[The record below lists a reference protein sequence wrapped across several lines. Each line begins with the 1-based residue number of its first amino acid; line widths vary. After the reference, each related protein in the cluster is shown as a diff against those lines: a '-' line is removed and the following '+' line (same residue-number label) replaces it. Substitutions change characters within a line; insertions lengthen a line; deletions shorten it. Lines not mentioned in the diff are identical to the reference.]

1 MSTILIKNG
10 YFICM
15 DVDDSRFYGDIYI
28 EGNLIKEI
36 SPQIE
41 KSADIVVDASGMLV
55 LPGFVQSH
63 VHLCQSLL
71 RGQADDQPLLDW
83 LDTITSLEFR
93 HTPETLYAS
102 ARIGIA
108 EMIKSGVTSIID
120 MGTLH
125 HQDSVFQA
133 IEESGIRAQA
143 GKAMMDNTENLPPL
157 LRESTEDSLKNSTD
171 LMHKWHGKAGG
182 RIRYGF
188 APRWQL
194 WNTTELLQTIKQEAD
209 NNPGVGI
216 HGHAGEIEY
225 EVEAMIKQTGMR
237 NFLYLDSIGVVGPN
251 VQMAHCIWLN
261 DDEYQVMADSGTHAM
276 HCPCCNTKLGSG
288 IARVPEMLEKG
299 INVALGSDGA
309 PSNNNLD
316 MFIEMRLASV
326 IHKYRLGAEKMPA
339 EDVLKMATTNGA
351 KAIGMEDQIGSLEE
365 GKIADL
371 IILDDGGLYAAPI
384 RSFEEDDIVKRL
396 VSSYQ
401 SASVQTSIINGE
413 LVMRDRELLSMDET
427 EILADGKKALADL
440 WERKKRDQREYA

>member
-10 YFICM
+10 YLVSM
-15 DVDDSRFYGDIYI
+15 NSAGSQFYGDLLI
-28 EGNLIKEI
+28 ENKKIK
-36 SPQIE
+36 QIASKIE
-41 KSADIVVDASGMLV
+41 VMADKIVDATDMLV

-63 VHLCQSLL
+63 IHLCQSLL
-71 RGQADDQPLLDW
+71 RGQADDQPLMEW
-83 LDTITSLEFR
+83 LDTVTSLEFR

-108 EMIKSGVTSIID
+108 EMIKSGTTSVID

-143 GKAMMDNTENLPPL
+143 GKAMMDLTENLPPL
-157 LRESTEDSLKNSTD
+157 LQESTEDSLKNSID
-171 LMHKWHGKAGG
+171 LMHRWHNKADG

-194 WNTTELLQTIKQEAD
+194 WNTSELLQTIKQEAD

-225 EVEAMIKQTGMR
+225 EVEAMIEQTGMR
-237 NFLYLDSIGVVGPN
+237 NLVYLENIGVVGPN
-251 VQMAHCIWLN
+251 VQMAHCIWLD
-261 DDEYQVMADSGTHAM
+261 DDEYKVMAETGTHAL

-288 IARVPEMLEKG
+288 IAKVPEMLEMG

-316 MFIEMRLASV
+316 MFIEMRLASL
-326 IHKYRLGAEKMPA
+326 IHKYRLGAEAMPA
-339 EDVLKMATTNGA
+339 EDVLRMATMGGA
-351 KAIGMEDQIGSLEE
+351 KAIGMADQIGSLEE
-365 GKIADL
+365 GKIADV
-371 IILDDGGLYAAPI
+371 IILDNGGLSAAPL
-384 RSFEEDDIVKRL
+384 RSFEEDDVVKRL

-401 SASVQTSIINGE
+401 SVSVRTSIIDGQV
-413 LVMRDRELLSMDET
+413 VMENRQLLTMDET
-427 EILADGKKALADL
+427 KILQDGQKALANL
-440 WERKKRDQREYA
+440 WARKHADEAN

>member
-1 MSTILIKNG
+1 MTTILIKNG
-10 YFICM
+10 YLVTM
-15 DVDDSRFYGDIYI
+15 DAEGSRFYGDIYI
-28 EGNLIKEI
+28 EGKYIK
-36 SPQIE
+36 QIA
-41 KSADIVVDASGMLV
+41 KHIDLPADKVIDAGGMLI

-63 VHLCQSLL
+63 IHLCQSLL

-93 HTPETLYAS
+93 HTSETLYAS
-102 ARIGIA
+102 ARIGIG
-108 EMIKSGVTSIID
+108 EMIKSGTTSLID

-125 HQDSVFQA
+125 HQDSVFKA

-143 GKAMMDNTENLPPL
+143 GKAMMDLTENLPPL
-157 LRESTEDSLKNSTD
+157 LRETTEDSLRNSID

-209 NNPGVGI
+209 SHPGVGV

-225 EVEAMIKQTGMR
+225 EVNAMIEQTGMR
-237 NFLYLDSIGVVGPN
+237 NFVYLESIGVVGPN
-251 VQMAHCIWLN
+251 VQMAHCIWL
-261 DDEYQVMADSGTHAM
+261 DEDEYRVMAESGTHAL

-339 EDVLKMATTNGA
+339 EDVLKMATNGGA
-351 KAIGMEDQIGSLEE
+351 KALGMQDQVGSLEE
-365 GKIADL
+365 GKLADL
-371 IILDDGGLYAAPI
+371 IVLDDGGLYAAPM
-384 RSFEEDDIVKRL
+384 RSFEDDDIVKRL

-401 SASVQTSIINGE
+401 SASVQTSIIDGQ
-413 LVMRDRELLSMDET
+413 LVMENRQLLTMDEA
-427 EILADGKKALADL
+427 EVIRDGRQALADL
-440 WERKKRDQREYA
+440 WARKKSDELSPA

>member
-10 YFICM
+10 YLLTM
-15 DVDDSRFYGDIYI
+15 DADSSRFYGDIYI

-36 SPQIE
+36 APQIE
-41 KSADIVVDASGMLV
+41 KSADKVIDASGMLI
-55 LPGFVQSH
+55 LPGFVQAH

-71 RGQADDQPLLDW
+71 RGQADDQPLLNW

-108 EMIKSGVTSIID
+108 EMIKSGATSIID

-125 HQDSVFQA
+125 HQDSVFEA

-143 GKAMMDNTENLPPL
+143 GKAMMDFTENLPPL
-157 LRESTEDSLKNSTD
+157 LRESTEDSLKDSFD
-171 LMHKWHGKAGG
+171 LMHKWHGKADG

-194 WNTTELLQTIKQEAD
+194 WNTTELLQTIKSEAD
-209 NNPGVGI
+209 SHPGVGI

-225 EVEAMIKQTGMR
+225 EVKAMIKQTGMR
-237 NFLYLDSIGVVGPN
+237 NFIYLDSIGVVGPN

-261 DDEYQVMADSGTHAM
+261 DDEHQVMADTGTHAM

-288 IARVPEMLEKG
+288 ISKVPEMLEKG

-339 EDVLKMATTNGA
+339 EDVLKMATMGGA
-351 KAIGMEDQIGSLEE
+351 KALGMQDQIGSLEA

-371 IILDDGGLYAAPI
+371 IILDDGGLYAAPM

-396 VSSYQ
+396 VSAYQ
-401 SASVQTSIINGE
+401 SASVQTSIIDGKV
-413 LVMRDRELLSMDET
+413 VMQDRELLTMDER
-427 EILADGKKALADL
+427 EIISDGKDALADL
-440 WERKKRDQREYA
+440 WAKKKSDELN

>member
-1 MSTILIKNG
+1 MTSILIQNG
-10 YFICM
+10 FLITM
-15 DVDDSRFYGDIYI
+15 DADGSKYYGDIYI
-28 EGNLIKEI
+28 EGNKIKKI
-36 SPQIE
+36 AP
-41 KSADIVVDASGMLV
+41 DIQQDAETTIDASGMLI
-55 LPGFVQSH
+55 LPGFVQAH
-63 VHLCQSLL
+63 IHLCQSLL

-108 EMIKSGVTSIID
+108 EMIKSGTTSIID

-143 GKAMMDNTENLPPL
+143 GKAMMDLTENLPPL
-157 LRESTEDSLKNSTD
+157 LRESTEDSLKNSID
-171 LMHKWHGKAGG
+171 YMHKWHGKADG

-225 EVEAMIKQTGMR
+225 EVEAMIAQTGKR

-251 VQMAHCIWLN
+251 VQMAHCIWL
-261 DDEYQVMADSGTHAM
+261 DEDEYQVMADTGTHAM

-288 IARVPEMLEKG
+288 IAKVPEMLEKG

-316 MFIEMRLASV
+316 MFIEMRLASI

-339 EDVLKMATTNGA
+339 EDVLKMATMGGA
-351 KAIGMEDQIGSLEE
+351 KALGMGDQIGSLEE

-384 RSFEEDDIVKRL
+384 RSFEEDDVVKRL
-396 VSSYQ
+396 VSAYQ
-401 SASVQTSIINGE
+401 SASVQTSIIDGN
-413 LVMRDRELLSMDET
+413 LVMQDRQLLTMDEN
-427 EILADGKKALADL
+427 EILVDGRLAIADL
-440 WERKKRDQREYA
+440 WARKKSEELN

>member
-10 YFICM
+10 YLISM
-15 DVDDSRFYGDIYI
+15 ESERSKFYSDIYI

-41 KSADIVVDASGMLV
+41 KTADVVIDASDMLV
-55 LPGFVQSH
+55 MPGFVQAH
-63 VHLCQSLL
+63 IHLCQSLL

-108 EMIKSGVTSIID
+108 EMIKSGTTAIID

-143 GKAMMDNTENLPPL
+143 GKAMMDLTENLPPL
-157 LRESTEDSLKNSTD
+157 LRESTEDSLKNSID
-171 LMHKWHGKAGG
+171 LMHKWHGKADG

-194 WNTTELLQTIKQEAD
+194 WNTTELLQTIKSEAD
-209 NNPGVGI
+209 SHPGVGI

-225 EVEAMIKQTGMR
+225 EVEAMMQQTGKR
-237 NFLYLDSIGVVGPN
+237 NLEYLDSIGVVGPN

-261 DDEYQVMADSGTHAM
+261 DDEYQVMADTGTHAL

-316 MFIEMRLASV
+316 MFIEMRLASI

-339 EDVLKMATTNGA
+339 EDVLKMATMGGA
-351 KAIGMEDQIGSLEE
+351 KAIGMADQIGSLKE

-371 IILDDGGLYAAPI
+371 ILLDDGGLYAAPM
-384 RSFEEDDIVKRL
+384 RSYEEDDVVKRL
-396 VSSYQ
+396 VSAYQ
-401 SASVQTSIINGE
+401 SASVQTSIIDGKI
-413 LVMRDRELLSMDET
+413 VMQDRQLLTMDES
-427 EILADGKKALADL
+427 EILADGKQALA
-440 WERKKRDQREYA
+440 ERREELN